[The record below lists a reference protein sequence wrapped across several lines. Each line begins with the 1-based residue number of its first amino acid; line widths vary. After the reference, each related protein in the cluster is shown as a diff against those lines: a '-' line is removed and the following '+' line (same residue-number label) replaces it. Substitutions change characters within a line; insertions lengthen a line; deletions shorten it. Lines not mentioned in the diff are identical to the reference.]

1 MLIALLLLSSSVYA
15 AVTDA
20 NIFDMKIIFKR
31 GLYLALITILLTSCK
46 SVGPKYIPVDQ
57 FNFNTSIGE
66 ASNEQLLM
74 NIIRL
79 RYNEPP
85 IFLKVSS
92 VINQYTRAGQVGVQG
107 GLNNAVPTGANSAV
121 VNGNM
126 AWSNT
131 PTITY
136 IPVSGREFSTN
147 LLVPIPPSALFNMIQ
162 SGWPIDLVLHI
173 TTFAINGLRD
183 NIARPSARREA
194 NPEFSELLKLWKILS
209 QEGIIGTDQGE
220 QPKLIFR
227 NDYPPQYK
235 DEVSRFKTLLKL
247 DPKLSAY
254 FISYG
259 SIQGSSAEITALT
272 GSIWE
277 IMLNLAWQFEVPQEH
292 ITSGRTDKTFRS
304 ANSETEPPL
313 QILYSKEKPENEFIS
328 VYHHDHWFYIDP
340 DDRNTKRN
348 FSFLQLLLNLAESTT
363 DSKAP
368 IVTVPTN

>member
-1 MLIALLLLSSSVYA
+1 
-15 AVTDA
+15 
-20 NIFDMKIIFKR
+20 MKHVSR
-31 GLYLALITILLTSCK
+31 RYLYLSLFAFLLISCK

-92 VINQYTRAGQVGVQG
+92 VINQYTRSGQVGVQG

-183 NIARPSARREA
+183 DIARPSARREA

-209 QEGIIGTDQGE
+209 QEGIIGAEQGE

-227 NDYPPQYK
+227 NDYPPEYK
-235 DEVSRFKTLLKL
+235 DEVSRFKTILKL

-292 ITSGRTDKTFRS
+292 ITSGRTDKTFHS
-304 ANSETEPPL
+304 ANSETKPPL